1 MKRNGFAVK
10 MATAVT
16 AGLAAGIVGLAA
28 PATATPAVSGNAQQ
42 TIDELRAQ
50 GYRVIVSR
58 LSSRPLS
65 EANVVGVR
73 QGQDFSQNW
82 IDDDDDRDYVYNDLA
97 GRTVYVDVN

>member
-1 MKRNGFAVK
+1 MRKLAFI
-10 MATAVT
+10 T
-16 AGLAAGIVGLAA
+16 AGLAAGIVGFAA
-28 PATATPAVSGNAQQ
+28 PAAATPAISGNAAQ

-58 LSSRPLS
+58 LSSRPLA

-82 IDDDDDRDYVYNDLA
+82 IVDDEDRDYVYNALA
-97 GRTVYVDVN
+97 GQTVYVDVN